1 MRKIFKVC
9 LTPDDCDSNKNDFA
23 SNSAAV
29 ETVETTDCNND
40 DHVLDIDEEVLAQI
54 PQAHLLDLM
63 GNANS
68 KTCTVCLRDVF
79 SIFSNRYLPS
89 VGFLS

>member
-40 DHVLDIDEEVLAQI
+40 DHVLDIDEEVLVQI

-63 GNANS
+63 RNANS
-68 KTCTVCLRDVF
+68 KTCTVMSSRRVF
-79 SIFSNRYLPS
+79 YLFKKVPS

>member
-1 MRKIFKVC
+1 MIVIATKMIL
-9 LTPDDCDSNKNDFA
+9 LTILLPLKLL
-23 SNSAAV
+23 
-29 ETVETTDCNND
+29 ETTDCNND
-40 DHVLDIDEEVLAQI
+40 DHVLDIDEEVLVQI

-79 SIFSNRYLPS
+79 SIFSKRYL
-89 VGFLS
+89 V